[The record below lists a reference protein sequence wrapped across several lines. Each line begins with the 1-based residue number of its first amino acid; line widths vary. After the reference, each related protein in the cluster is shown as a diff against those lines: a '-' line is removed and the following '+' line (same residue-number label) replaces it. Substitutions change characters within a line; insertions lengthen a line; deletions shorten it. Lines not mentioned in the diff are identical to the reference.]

1 MRARNP
7 VGRRAPSLPVS
18 QRRGVDGADSP
29 SGFVRYEVLL
39 SESNEPPARTTV
51 DTTGLANSV
60 MQIEIE
66 AISLAS
72 ES

>member
-18 QRRGVDGADSP
+18 QRREVDGADSP
-29 SGFVRYEVLL
+29 SVFAQYGVLL

-51 DTTGLANSV
+51 GTSGLANWV

-66 AISLAS
+66 AIALAS